1 LTRIRNKVII
11 MGKEE
16 SGMGMCC
23 SDGCGK
29 MAIPVAIILAIGL
42 MGGGYLLA
50 QGDYAPK
57 VNVTSGPTNP
67 NVYVSSTPAEHAISV
82 SGSASTKIA
91 PDLLNIQIRV
101 QTESANAKTSQQDNA
116 AVSADLRSKI
126 KALGVN
132 DSSIQTTSYSV
143 DPIYD
148 STYSCDKSGYNCHYD
163 SKLTGYRTTHML
175 NVELSAL
182 DKGGDVIDAAATA
195 GENQTFIDYVQFT
208 LKDETRRSV
217 QKELLKEAS
226 GEAKSKA
233 ESMAQGLGISLGKV
247 LSVSESYSY
256 YPQPVYYRSAALDM
270 AGAAPKTELS
280 AGQVDVSSTV
290 STSFEVGG

>member
-1 LTRIRNKVII
+1 
-11 MGKEE
+11 MGKDEE
-16 SGMGMCC
+16 VGMCC
-23 SDGCGK
+23 SSDCGK
-29 MAIPVAIILAIGL
+29 FAVVAALLLAVGL

-50 QGDYAPK
+50 QGDYATK

-82 SGSASTKIA
+82 SGTASTKIA

-101 QTESANAKTSQQDNA
+101 QTESANAKTSQEDNA
-116 AVSADLRSKI
+116 AVSADLRSKV

-175 NVELSAL
+175 NVELSDL
-182 DKGGDVIDAAATA
+182 DKGGDVIDAAASA
-195 GENQTFIDYVQFT
+195 GSNQTFIDYVQFT
-208 LKDETRRSV
+208 LKDSTRRAL
-217 QKELLKEAS
+217 QKELLKGAS
-226 GEAKSKA
+226 SEAKSKA

-247 LSVSESYSY
+247 LSASESYSY
-256 YPQPVYYRSAALDM
+256 YPQPIYYRSAAMDM

-280 AGQVDVSSTV
+280 AGQVDVSATV